1 MLHYYSLFVL
11 LCCTSVLSNTNKTT
25 NLIVQS
31 TRDAVVYLSKFGY
44 NPCSDSTGFQCSFDL
59 KSILKIFQERFR
71 LKITG
76 ILDDATKQEMSRSR
90 CGNKDPP
97 LSFSTNI
104 ARPLGLKW
112 SRSTLTWSLR
122 NYSPRIGAAESQS
135 IIQQA
140 FDAWSQHIPLDVKRV
155 CSTCSANIVIDFGYG
170 DHGDGYHFDGPSGTL
185 AHAYYP
191 EDGRIHFDM
200 DEPWTNR

>member
-1 MLHYYSLFVL
+1 
-11 LCCTSVLSNTNKTT
+11 
-25 NLIVQS
+25 
-31 TRDAVVYLSKFGY
+31 
-44 NPCSDSTGFQCSFDL
+44 
-59 KSILKIFQERFR
+59 
-71 LKITG
+71 
-76 ILDDATKQEMSRSR
+76 MSRSR

-97 LSFSTNI
+97 LSFSKNTV
-104 ARPLGLKW
+104 RSLGLKW

-122 NYSPRIGAAESQS
+122 NYSPRIGAAESQR

-140 FDAWSQHIPLDVKRV
+140 FDAWFQHIPLDVKQV
-155 CSTCSANIVIDFGYG
+155 CSTCPANIVIDFGYR
-170 DHGDGYHFDGPSGTL
+170 DHGDGYHFDGPGGTL